1 MSLLRQRQ
9 LYKIFS
15 SNKQRIH
22 HLSNRNEVI
31 KRQEQ
36 LPSRNRN
43 ELILKPT
50 VEISKKK
57 IDRET
62 PRLETKRKI
71 SQVYSKQSSSSVTS
85 SKSTNNDINY
95 KDLNAFVKDRMGA
108 VASRTMDL
116 MVMEMRKLDRDRDRV
131 LVPVTLTSVLGK
143 YNIDLGEAVTGIL
156 MERFEDRKEFQGM
169 VNYEDLVRYLEEMRI
184 EADKSSEKRKES
196 FILAETEGQKT
207 QHKRN
212 K

>member
-1 MSLLRQRQ
+1 
-9 LYKIFS
+9 
-15 SNKQRIH
+15 
-22 HLSNRNEVI
+22 
-31 KRQEQ
+31 
-36 LPSRNRN
+36 
-43 ELILKPT
+43 
-50 VEISKKK
+50 
-57 IDRET
+57 
-62 PRLETKRKI
+62 
-71 SQVYSKQSSSSVTS
+71 
-85 SKSTNNDINY
+85 
-95 KDLNAFVKDRMGA
+95 MGA

-184 EADKSSEKRKES
+184 EADKSSEKRNTAKKES

>member
-1 MSLLRQRQ
+1 M
-9 LYKIFS
+9 
-15 SNKQRIH
+15 
-22 HLSNRNEVI
+22 
-31 KRQEQ
+31 
-36 LPSRNRN
+36 PSRNIN
-43 ELILKPT
+43 EFIFKPK
-50 VEISKKK
+50 VEIPKKK
-57 IDRET
+57 IDREK
-62 PRLETKRKI
+62 PRVETKRKI

-85 SKSTNNDINY
+85 SKSTNNDINS
-95 KDLNAFVKDRMGA
+95 KDLNAFVKDRMGS

-156 MERFEDRKEFQGM
+156 VERFEDRREFQGM

-184 EADKSSEKRKES
+184 EADKGSEKRNTAKKES

-207 QHKRN
+207 HHKRN

>member
-1 MSLLRQRQ
+1 M
-9 LYKIFS
+9 YKIFS

-43 ELILKPT
+43 EFILKPT

-57 IDRET
+57 IDHET

-95 KDLNAFVKDRMGA
+95 KDLNAFVKDRMGS

-184 EADKSSEKRKES
+184 EADKSSEKRNTAKEES

>member
-1 MSLLRQRQ
+1 
-9 LYKIFS
+9 
-15 SNKQRIH
+15 
-22 HLSNRNEVI
+22 
-31 KRQEQ
+31 
-36 LPSRNRN
+36 
-43 ELILKPT
+43 
-50 VEISKKK
+50 
-57 IDRET
+57 
-62 PRLETKRKI
+62 
-71 SQVYSKQSSSSVTS
+71 
-85 SKSTNNDINY
+85 
-95 KDLNAFVKDRMGA
+95 MGS

-184 EADKSSEKRKES
+184 EADKSSEKRNTAKKES

-212 K
+212 KLRTLMFLVFLSSFLADCGPGQWRTSL

>member
-1 MSLLRQRQ
+1 
-9 LYKIFS
+9 
-15 SNKQRIH
+15 
-22 HLSNRNEVI
+22 
-31 KRQEQ
+31 
-36 LPSRNRN
+36 
-43 ELILKPT
+43 
-50 VEISKKK
+50 
-57 IDRET
+57 
-62 PRLETKRKI
+62 
-71 SQVYSKQSSSSVTS
+71 
-85 SKSTNNDINY
+85 
-95 KDLNAFVKDRMGA
+95 MGS

-184 EADKSSEKRKES
+184 EADKSNEKRNTAKKES